1 MIISAD
7 AFHRDLPDVI
17 VCPISS
23 QPRHYNRPGPGDCPL
38 QGWRAIGLRHP
49 SALRISKLLAI
60 DRRIVRRTLGTA
72 SQQDLARIDVT
83 LKKALALA

>member
-1 MIISAD
+1 
-7 AFHRDLPDVI
+7 
-17 VCPISS
+17 
-23 QPRHYNRPGPGDCPL
+23 
-38 QGWRAIGLRHP
+38 
-49 SALRISKLLAI
+49 LLAI